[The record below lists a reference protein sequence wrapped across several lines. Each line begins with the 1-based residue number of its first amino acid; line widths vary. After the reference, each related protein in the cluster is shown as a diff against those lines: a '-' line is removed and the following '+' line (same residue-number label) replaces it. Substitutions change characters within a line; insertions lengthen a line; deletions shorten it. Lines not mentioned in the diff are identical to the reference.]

1 MPSANER
8 RRNALRGFTLLE
20 LLVVIAVISILVTLL
35 LPAVQSCRESARRMQ
50 CQNQLRQLGL
60 ALSNYN
66 QLFRVLPPGSVST
79 VTPVTHQQLPDGI
92 GWVAQI
98 LPHLGH
104 EGVFRQ
110 VNSEKPLAS
119 FFSSSL
125 NPVPITDMSA
135 PLPQDGMI
143 PSTPTTT
150 IPDHPELSVLIC
162 PSNPGPNGVNRGR
175 VSNYAGCH
183 HSTEKPLDADAD
195 GLLYVNSSESLTAI
209 PDGSSNTLLLGEW
222 NSGLYGHGWIL
233 GDRGTLRNGAPLRL
247 MNDINGLNQQSEDVV
262 PDEELTDEKKQQ
274 LQARALR
281 VGGFGSYHPYNVNF
295 LVADGSLR
303 AISREISTSL
313 LSSLIHRAD
322 SAPNG
327 DF

>member
-1 MPSANER
+1 
-8 RRNALRGFTLLE
+8 
-20 LLVVIAVISILVTLL
+20 
-35 LPAVQSCRESARRMQ
+35 
-50 CQNQLRQLGL
+50 
-60 ALSNYN
+60 
-66 QLFRVLPPGSVST
+66 
-79 VTPVTHQQLPDGI
+79 
-92 GWVAQI
+92 
-98 LPHLGH
+98 
-104 EGVFRQ
+104 
-110 VNSEKPLAS
+110 LAS

-125 NPVPITDMSA
+125 NPVPITDVSA

-274 LQARALR
+274 LQARSLR
-281 VGGFGSYHPYNVNF
+281 VGGFGSYHPHHVNF

-303 AISREISTSL
+303 AVSREISTSL

-322 SAPNG
+322 STPNG

>member
-20 LLVVIAVISILVTLL
+20 LLVVIAVISILVALL
-35 LPAVQSCRESARRMQ
+35 LPAVQSCRESARRLQ

-104 EGVFRQ
+104 EAVFRQ

-125 NPVPITDMSA
+125 NTVPITDVSA

-143 PSTPTTT
+143 ASTPTTT

-247 MNDINGLNQQSEDVV
+247 MNDVNGLNQQSEDIV

-274 LQARALR
+274 LQARSLR
-281 VGGFGSYHPYNVNF
+281 VGGFGSYHPYHVNF

-303 AISREISTSL
+303 AISRDISTSL

>member
-1 MPSANER
+1 MPSANKR

-20 LLVVIAVISILVTLL
+20 LLVVIAVISILVALL
-35 LPAVQSCRESARRMQ
+35 LPAVQSCRESARRLQ

-104 EGVFRQ
+104 EAVFRQ

-125 NPVPITDMSA
+125 NTVPITDVSA

-143 PSTPTTT
+143 ASTPTTT

-209 PDGSSNTLLLGEW
+209 PDGSSNTLLLGDW

-247 MNDINGLNQQSEDVV
+247 MNDINGLNQQSEDIV

-274 LQARALR
+274 LQARSLR
-281 VGGFGSYHPYNVNF
+281 VGGFGSYHPYHVNF

-322 SAPNG
+322 STPNG

>member
-20 LLVVIAVISILVTLL
+20 LLVVIAVISILVALL
-35 LPAVQSCRESARRMQ
+35 LPAVQSCRESARRLQ

-79 VTPVTHQQLPDGI
+79 VTPVTHRQLPDGI

-125 NPVPITDMSA
+125 NPVPITDGSM
-135 PLPQDGMI
+135 PLPQDGTI
-143 PSTPTTT
+143 ASTPTTT

-262 PDEELTDEKKQQ
+262 PYEELTDEKKQQ

-281 VGGFGSYHPYNVNF
+281 VGGFGSYHPHHVNF

-322 SAPNG
+322 STPNG